1 MATTTATLLIRP
13 RLPVLLS
20 ANRRTRAML
29 DFSVRALS
37 GLYSA
42 SRIPASK
49 NLSDALAWLPSQRV
63 PLVADNGT
71 MAVEWY
77 RFFSYL
83 CNTVLG
89 GPTGATVVD
98 VASAVVTSAA
108 SVASITQNSSALV
121 QQADANAQA
130 IAAAVQVIQ
139 TAALPGSSQI
149 PQVQL
154 TNHRQQL

>member
-1 MATTTATLLIRP
+1 
-13 RLPVLLS
+13 
-20 ANRRTRAML
+20 ML

-37 GLYSA
+37 GLYSS

-49 NLSDALAWLPSQRV
+49 NLRNAIAWLPSQRV
-63 PLVADNGT
+63 SPIGPDGL
-71 MAVEWY
+71 MELSWY
-77 RFFSYL
+77 RFFTYL
-83 CNTVLG
+83 AEEVLG
-89 GPTGATVVD
+89 GAKGATLVD